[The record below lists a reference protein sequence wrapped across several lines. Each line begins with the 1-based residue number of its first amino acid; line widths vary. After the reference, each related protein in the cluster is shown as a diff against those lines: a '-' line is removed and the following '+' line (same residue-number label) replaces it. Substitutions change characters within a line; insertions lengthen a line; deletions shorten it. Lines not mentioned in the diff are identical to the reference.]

1 MPAVELTCLQTL
13 ADLEQL
19 EGPCMD
25 ALSDG
30 DPEGVATVLRLG
42 LSHMAMTAKRLTDAM
57 VLDRLDAE
65 ELLEKGESTALTFAS
80 NPACRGMQRQAGESV
95 NPVSD

>member
-1 MPAVELTCLQTL
+1 ME
-13 ADLEQL
+13 
-19 EGPCMD
+19 

-42 LSHMAMTAKRLTDAM
+42 LSHLAMTAKRLSNAM

-65 ELLEKGESTALTFAS
+65 LAVIEATF
-80 NPACRGMQRQAGESV
+80 
-95 NPVSD
+95 